1 MSTFTVHCRCGE
13 AFHVNDA
20 AIGRHVVCRR
30 CGTVTEVERPST
42 TEPQAAPSRRRR
54 RKRRN
59 SATSA
64 PPSRQ
69 PLLVPRTGFAR
80 ILSWAVWAYL
90 GAVVV
95 IAATMWALGD
105 RAIVGSI
112 LLFMGRWV
120 FLLPLALLLPAVLWL
135 RRDRLPHL
143 IVATAIVLGPIMGFR
158 TGWRRALPH
167 PAGLPV
173 RVATF
178 NAEGGRILAQ
188 LLPGLL
194 DKWGAQIVAFQECGE
209 NLAAAATQLSGWYHY
224 EAKDLCLISRYPIRR
239 AEIMDR
245 SGLDR
250 VKQSETKE
258 IGGAGYVVRFVLDG
272 PRGPIRVGNLHLET
286 PRKGFEGLMDH
297 DLRRIR
303 MNTEIRD
310 VESHLARAWVDTGTG
325 PLVVLGDFNTPVESR
340 IFRDHWGDLADA
352 FSTAGFGLGMT
363 KYNGWIRARIDH
375 VLTSDDWHVDR
386 ARVGP
391 DAYSDHRP
399 VLVDLTLVGAS
410 ASAQRAEGSVSV
422 KTEP

>member
-13 AFHVNDA
+13 PFHADDA

-30 CGTVTEVERPST
+30 CGNVTEIQRPAA
-42 TEPQAAPSRRRR
+42 EPPKARAPRR
-54 RKRRN
+54 RKKRRDPARP
-59 SATSA
+59 AT
-64 PPSRQ
+64 PSRQ
-69 PLLVPRTGFAR
+69 PVLVPRTGVAR
-80 ILSWAVWAYL
+80 IVSWVVWAYL
-90 GAVVV
+90 AAVVV
-95 IAATMWALGD
+95 IAAAMWTLGD
-105 RAIVGSI
+105 RAIVGSV

-120 FLLPLALLLPAVLWL
+120 FLLPLALLLPATLWL

-143 IVATAIVLGPIMGFR
+143 ILAAAIVVGPIMGFR

-178 NAEGGRILAQ
+178 NAEGGGVLAQ
-188 LLPGLL
+188 MLPGLL
-194 DKWGAQIVAFQECGE
+194 ARWGAQIVAFQECGE
-209 NLAAAATQLSGWYHY
+209 SLAAAAARLSGWYHY
-224 EAKDLCLISRYPIRR
+224 EGKDLCLLSKYPIRR
-239 AEIMDR
+239 AEVMDR

-250 VKQSETKE
+250 VKQSEAKE

-286 PRKGFEGLMDH
+286 PRKGFEGLMDR

-303 MNTEIRD
+303 MNTEIRE
-310 VESHLARAWVDTGTG
+310 VESDLARAWVDTGTG

-375 VLTSDDWHVDR
+375 VLTSDDWHV
-386 ARVGP
+386 AGAHVGP
-391 DAYSDHRP
+391 DAFSDHRP
-399 VLVDLTLVGAS
+399 LLVDLTLVGAS
-410 ASAQRAEGSVSV
+410 APPQRAAGSVSV
-422 KTEP
+422 KTAP

>member
-95 IAATMWALGD
+95 IAAAMWALGD

-178 NAEGGRILAQ
+178 NA
-188 LLPGLL
+188 
-194 DKWGAQIVAFQECGE
+194 
-209 NLAAAATQLSGWYHY
+209 SH
-224 EAKDLCLISRYPIRR
+224 
-239 AEIMDR
+239 
-245 SGLDR
+245 R
-250 VKQSETKE
+250 V
-258 IGGAGYVVRFVLDG
+258 
-272 PRGPIRVGNLHLET
+272 
-286 PRKGFEGLMDH
+286 
-297 DLRRIR
+297 
-303 MNTEIRD
+303 
-310 VESHLARAWVDTGTG
+310 
-325 PLVVLGDFNTPVESR
+325 
-340 IFRDHWGDLADA
+340 
-352 FSTAGFGLGMT
+352 
-363 KYNGWIRARIDH
+363 
-375 VLTSDDWHVDR
+375 
-386 ARVGP
+386 
-391 DAYSDHRP
+391 
-399 VLVDLTLVGAS
+399 
-410 ASAQRAEGSVSV
+410 
-422 KTEP
+422 

>member
-13 AFHVNDA
+13 PFHADDA

-30 CGTVTEVERPST
+30 CGNVTEIQRPAAA
-42 TEPQAAPSRRRR
+42 EPLKARAPRR
-54 RKRRN
+54 RKKRRDQAR
-59 SATSA
+59 SAT
-64 PPSRQ
+64 PSRQ
-69 PLLVPRTGFAR
+69 PVLVPRTGLAR
-80 ILSWAVWAYL
+80 VVSWIVWAYL
-90 GAVVV
+90 VAVVV
-95 IAATMWALGD
+95 IAAAMWTVGD
-105 RAIVGSI
+105 RAIVGSV

-120 FLLPLALLLPAVLWL
+120 FLLPLALLLPAALWL
-135 RRDRLPHL
+135 RRDRLLHL
-143 IVATAIVLGPIMGFR
+143 VLAAAIVVGPVMGFR
-158 TGWRRALPH
+158 TGWRRVLPH

-178 NAEGGRILAQ
+178 NAEGGGVLAQ
-188 LLPGLL
+188 MLPGQL
-194 DKWGAQIVAFQECGE
+194 DRWDAQIVAFQECGE
-209 NLAAAATQLSGWYHY
+209 ILAAATARLSGWYHY
-224 EAKDLCLISRYPIRR
+224 EGKDLCLISKYPIRR
-239 AEIMDR
+239 AEVMDR

-250 VKQSETKE
+250 VKQSESKE

-286 PRKGFEGLMDH
+286 PRKGFEGLMER

-303 MNTEIRD
+303 MNTEIRE
-310 VESHLARAWVDTGTG
+310 VESDLARAWVDTGTG

-375 VLTSDDWHVDR
+375 VLTSGDWHVAR

-391 DAYSDHRP
+391 DAFSDHRP
-399 VLVDLTLVGAS
+399 LLVDLTLLGSRGADS
-410 ASAQRAEGSVSV
+410 LHVQAGQTR
-422 KTEP
+422 